1 MKLDILDTN
10 EKVENLGY
18 VAVNIPTSL
27 RFNGINAESL
37 SVKLSPLNTGI
48 DFSSKENNISVY
60 PNPTTSKLF
69 IDLAEPTESNVRI
82 TNISG
87 REVLSI
93 PVNNRKNISID
104 LSTLNSGHYLVI
116 IGKTVKQIIKK

>member
-1 MKLDILDTN
+1 M
-10 EKVENLGY
+10 ENQGY
-18 VAVNIPTSL
+18 DPANNTTTL

-37 SVKLSPLNTGI
+37 SVKLSSLNTGI
-48 DFSSKENNISVY
+48 DFFSKENNISVY
-60 PNPTTSKLF
+60 PNPTTGKLF
-69 IDLAEPTESNVRI
+69 IDLAQPIESNIRI
-82 TNISG
+82 TDISG

-93 PVNNRKNISID
+93 PANNRKNISID

>member
-1 MKLDILDTN
+1 MQGPTKL
-10 EKVENLGY
+10 E
-18 VAVNIPTSL
+18 S
-27 RFNGINAESL
+27 GIA
-37 SVKLSPLNTGI
+37 
-48 DFSSKENNISVY
+48 
-60 PNPTTSKLF
+60 
-69 IDLAEPTESNVRI
+69 RI
-82 TNISG
+82 TDISG